1 MKIREKTNIKLF
13 LGDET
18 ENYYILS
25 NCSIFDYGNP
35 NPYIEPDGYT
45 YILPK
50 RKSCFQFKGQDQ
62 ELFVFVEK
70 VDGQNKLVYVSQ
82 THWLWMKNLI
92 KSELGLDVKIIKRY
106 AGKVTIAELVNP
118 NQITNKDSLKQ
129 FARGVGEKIYI
140 KSKIN
145 HKYL

>member
-35 NPYIEPDGYT
+35 SPDIEPDGYT

-50 RKSCFQFKGQDQ
+50 RKSFFQFKGQDQ
-62 ELFVFVEK
+62 ELLVYVEK
-70 VDGQNKLVYVSQ
+70 VDRQNKLVYVSQ

-92 KSELGLDVKIIKRY
+92 KSELGLDVRITKRY
-106 AGKVTIAELVNP
+106 AGKLTVGKLINQGQIVDKIAVKHLSE
-118 NQITNKDSLKQ
+118 II
-129 FARGVGEKIYI
+129 REKIYL
-140 KSKIN
+140 KTK
-145 HKYL
+145 

>member
-50 RKSCFQFKGQDQ
+50 RKSFF
-62 ELFVFVEK
+62 
-70 VDGQNKLVYVSQ
+70 
-82 THWLWMKNLI
+82 
-92 KSELGLDVKIIKRY
+92 
-106 AGKVTIAELVNP
+106 
-118 NQITNKDSLKQ
+118 SLKG
-129 FARGVGEKIYI
+129 RI
-140 KSKIN
+140 KNFWFMLRKLIGRISWFMFRKPTG
-145 HKYL
+145 YG